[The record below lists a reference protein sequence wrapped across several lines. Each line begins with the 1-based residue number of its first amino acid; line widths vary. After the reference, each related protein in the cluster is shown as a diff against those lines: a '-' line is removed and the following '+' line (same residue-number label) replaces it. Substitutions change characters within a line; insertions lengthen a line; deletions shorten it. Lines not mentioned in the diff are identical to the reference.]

1 MKCMTLFYILSALFL
16 ILFLTACGSL
26 PGESA
31 VIEVTFDG
39 NDCTV
44 TGPSELPPGEHTFT
58 FVDQSEWEG
67 ELWLVYLDEGKSF
80 QDNLDMQSEP
90 GEWHPKQSWAHYDSV
105 VSRESRETDGERIDT
120 ETWSLNRVGEHT
132 ILCYVDDPRL
142 LWFAA
147 PLMIVESSSE

>member
-44 TGPSELPPGEHTFT
+44 TGPSELPP
-58 FVDQSEWEG
+58 
-67 ELWLVYLDEGKSF
+67 
-80 QDNLDMQSEP
+80 
-90 GEWHPKQSWAHYDSV
+90 
-105 VSRESRETDGERIDT
+105 
-120 ETWSLNRVGEHT
+120 
-132 ILCYVDDPRL
+132 
-142 LWFAA
+142 
-147 PLMIVESSSE
+147 